1 MKVVQHKAVVA
12 NATPKVNLVIRA
24 TSGSIKSYSQ

>member
-1 MKVVQHKAVVA
+1 MKIVQHKAVVA

-24 TSGSIKSYSQ
+24 ISGSVMFCSQ